1 MNIIQQ
7 PDMLSLSMNLKN
19 FIIGSSQQT
28 TFTLKAGD
36 KELVSQVYAPD
47 ENGVMEIDIHEI
59 VHSFLSYSL
68 KDIGEVYQQTN
79 LVADFTAVI
88 DSTEITFRVI
98 RSGVDR
104 LTDSATNFLT
114 QNFLTWQPNVKP
126 VTYYSPE
133 FLTYYAVVAGTV
145 KLRAYFT
152 DESGTVKSQTDYTVT
167 ELMPGIAYTMPLQYS
182 VVAGWLEHK
191 LPAYY
196 DVWVEGTSG
205 QRLTYIQRYYAENM
219 KSEQEQWIL
228 FENSLGGVDTFRAYG
243 NTVFNGEHTHNIA
256 EIDEIFSEYR
266 VDTERKFQ
274 KNTGYLNGDERKW
287 LLDFFPSNGKYL
299 YAGNYLRRI
308 VVTDSNVS
316 YTDRE
321 LPSNYT
327 FTFKYADARPLL
339 NLPRTDVPTDVLN
352 ITVPE
357 VGSFTVPP
365 RLAEFPHLSLSG
377 GALFPVQ
384 NPYSEKWSTTS
395 VDAIAYF
402 LADFMSRVY
411 GSGGGVGH
419 KHRNYDLL
427 ELLSYI
433 ENYLLVNG
441 QKIKAGYADKAGYV
455 EGMEDMFLR
464 KDRADTAQ
472 ELITFLKG
480 LLIGENGSGITVL
493 ENGMSQA
500 VVDYLY
506 VKAKAVFDELEVKKK
521 THVGGEQILSPA
533 GMKCIRV
540 EELSESYRCFFLS
553 EQDGVT
559 IDNEFTVGT
568 LALAQ
573 ECNIKGGISHDVSN
587 RYYWREVTSVGADYI
602 DLSKTGCDKDSDVPA
617 AGDDIV
623 GLGHLTDM
631 TRQAAIILSSVN
643 ECSPSITFYQGISSF
658 SLAGKEVIG
667 LGFDKSTGHAY
678 INVYGDA
685 YIGAK
690 DGSSYVRYTRNVGVD
705 IKGTFHI
712 EKGSSGWKN
721 MDGLPDEIQ
730 VAADLAQKAQD
741 AIDNA
746 AVGAVNLLRNSG
758 FCGDY
763 ETENLSPTTVLSA
776 GSELYSKSLKHWT
789 GSATASDDSNA
800 ISGKSAAI
808 GSLSQSVSL
817 IAQEAYVVS
826 YKAKGTSVSVSCG
839 SFSAY
844 QPLTSSYR
852 RYTHKFTF
860 DGGGVFLVSGTATI
874 CDIQLERGTVATDWK
889 PSPLDNDKSMAEFQ
903 SIRYISDAI
912 KNGSVDIIGGLIL
925 SSMIQLGNYKDG
937 EMRKV
942 TAGVSGVYNDD
953 DDVYTWGGGTLEQAI
968 RTVMMYK
975 ANPRYQPTDAEL
987 KTMANIVLTHGG
999 RAILNDVVARGYVYA
1014 LGGFIRATFEAANGS
1029 THLDEDGTGW
1039 IGRLA
1044 DGCFAK
1050 WDAAGN
1056 GSLCFGNIV
1065 WDAVAGLL
1073 TVNGKLNARGGS
1085 RLGNLTVNENGA
1097 QIGGNAVFEDI
1108 SYIFGLPP
1116 ITIETQEQIAA
1127 RVRDCIINQIAK
1139 STTIL
1144 LSVNRGELNYR
1155 YTVNL
1160 PSRDD
1165 LGRNG
1170 ISSEYG
1176 FRLTVIVTGS
1186 MFKIPGNPF
1195 DPINFNPTFR
1205 ITSRPRNNDPSWGD
1219 DFPTGEM
1226 HDSNDNVMDYIDMN
1240 KGDVLELYYYNGIY
1254 YLLNRRS

>member
-1 MNIIQQ
+1 MDTKFENIV
-7 PDMLSLSMNLKN
+7 PWNGSNDTGRDVRLKWERN
-19 FIIGSSQQT
+19 FKRIADA
-28 TFTLKAGD
+28 L
-36 KELVSQVYAPD
+36 KELSDTDKQIIKD
-47 ENGVMEIDIHEI
+47 ILKEID
-59 VHSFLSYSL
+59 
-68 KDIGEVYQQTN
+68 
-79 LVADFTAVI
+79 
-88 DSTEITFRVI
+88 
-98 RSGVDR
+98 
-104 LTDSATNFLT
+104 
-114 QNFLTWQPNVKP
+114 
-126 VTYYSPE
+126 
-133 FLTYYAVVAGTV
+133 
-145 KLRAYFT
+145 
-152 DESGTVKSQTDYTVT
+152 
-167 ELMPGIAYTMPLQYS
+167 
-182 VVAGWLEHK
+182 
-191 LPAYY
+191 
-196 DVWVEGTSG
+196 
-205 QRLTYIQRYYAENM
+205 
-219 KSEQEQWIL
+219 
-228 FENSLGGVDTFRAYG
+228 
-243 NTVFNGEHTHNIA
+243 
-256 EIDEIFSEYR
+256 
-266 VDTERKFQ
+266 
-274 KNTGYLNGDERKW
+274 
-287 LLDFFPSNGKYL
+287 
-299 YAGNYLRRI
+299 
-308 VVTDSNVS
+308 
-316 YTDRE
+316 
-321 LPSNYT
+321 
-327 FTFKYADARPLL
+327 
-339 NLPRTDVPTDVLN
+339 
-352 ITVPE
+352 
-357 VGSFTVPP
+357 
-365 RLAEFPHLSLSG
+365 
-377 GALFPVQ
+377 
-384 NPYSEKWSTTS
+384 
-395 VDAIAYF
+395 
-402 LADFMSRVY
+402 
-411 GSGGGVGH
+411 
-419 KHRNYDLL
+419 
-427 ELLSYI
+427 
-433 ENYLLVNG
+433 
-441 QKIKAGYADKAGYV
+441 KI
-455 EGMEDMFLR
+455 FLR

-721 MDGLPDEIQ
+721 MEGLPDEIQ
-730 VAADLAQKAQD
+730 AAADLAQKAQD

-758 FCGDY
+758 FRGDY
-763 ETENLSPTTVLSA
+763 ETENLSPATVLSA
-776 GSELYSKSLKHWT
+776 GSELYGKSLKHWT

-968 RTVMMYK
+968 RTVMKYK
-975 ANPRYQPTDAEL
+975 EKPEYQPTPEEL

-999 RAILNDVVARGYVYA
+999 RAILNDVVARGYIYA

-1144 LSVNRGELNYR
+1144 LSVNRGELNHR

-1205 ITSRPRNNDPSWGD
+1205 ITSRPRNNDPFWGD

-1226 HDSNDNVMDYIDMN
+1226 HDSNDNVVDYIDMN

-1254 YLLNRRS
+1254 YLLNRRN